1 MQLIQEN
8 AKLFKCGESC
18 IDDLFFQKVKVYIK
32 YPDMLKPVVLTMTL
46 SHGQAELE
54 RGFNNSSLVLKDHL
68 KIDSIV
74 TTTST
79 VA

>member
-1 MQLIQEN
+1 
-8 AKLFKCGESC
+8 
-18 IDDLFFQKVKVYIK
+18 
-32 YPDMLKPVVLTMTL
+32 MLKPVVLTMTL

-74 TTTST
+74 ATTST
-79 VA
+79 VAWFKKSFNLVKCH